1 MNRLMGIVRSSIP
14 YFKELMPYVDN
25 NVLATILFQQLEY
38 WFDRYSEGFYK
49 FQTPCEH
56 PSYRQGD
63 SWCEELGVS
72 HKVFRSAWEKVGIT
86 YSSKKEMDAMGFKDE
101 SGHEYFYC
109 AHYDRLNKITTYY
122 RNHAKIDAL
131 YNDLL
136 HATPPTRKPNN
147 FSELGDAELANPAIS
162 DSRMP
167 KWKFPNAQMEVREL
181 PTGNIGNCPN
191 GSSGTADKE
200 VGELPLGEFVY
211 TENTNRDYKQILQTK
226 NPPYPPAG
234 DGVEDVHSRDVVL
247 VVNSQA
253 GNAPTTSKQDP
264 LPPTPSAP
272 PIPSDEAFDAFWV
285 MYPKKTGKQAALK
298 AWKRLNNSAK
308 RQALDDLQERPQK
321 DGQWLKNH
329 GQFIPNPATYLNQG
343 RYEDDWRANIGRV
356 ESDFKTHTTRIRE
369 ANEEQYKRRMAE
381 IEEYERIHGPMT
393 DGSESIGLFD
403 AFFGNGLSAY
413 LNKSAKGQIE
423 NG

>member
-147 FSELGDAELANPAIS
+147 FSELGDAELANPGTS

-181 PTGNIGNCPN
+181 PTGNIGNFPN

-200 VGELPLGEFVY
+200 AGELPLGEFVY

-226 NPPYPPAG
+226 NPPYPPTG
-234 DGVEDVHSRDVVL
+234 DDVVKIDAVTVVAHVVEDK
-247 VVNSQA
+247 QA
-253 GNAPTTSKQDP
+253 TIQTTHLSPLINASTSFDKAIQATHPTTPS
-264 LPPTPSAP
+264 SAP
-272 PIPSDEAFDAFWV
+272 PPSPTDKLFEEFWSLC
-285 MYPKKTGKQAALK
+285 PKKLGKQAAIR
-298 AWKRLNNSAK
+298 AWKRLNANEK
-308 RQALDDLQERPQK
+308 RQAIEDMRERPSS
-321 DGQWLKNH
+321 DPDWLKNK
-329 GQFIPNPATYLNQG
+329 GQFIPHPATYLNKG
-343 RYEDDWRANIGRV
+343 SYEDDWRARV
-356 ESDFKTHTTRIRE
+356 KAPNHF
-369 ANEEQYKRRMAE
+369 A
-381 IEEYERIHGPMT
+381 
-393 DGSESIGLFD
+393 
-403 AFFGNGLSAY
+403 GNGQMAPIDPLAFMKDPDYRPGKMASGY
-413 LNKSAKGQIE
+413 LMLEWMKSKYK
-423 NG
+423 NGGVQGNE